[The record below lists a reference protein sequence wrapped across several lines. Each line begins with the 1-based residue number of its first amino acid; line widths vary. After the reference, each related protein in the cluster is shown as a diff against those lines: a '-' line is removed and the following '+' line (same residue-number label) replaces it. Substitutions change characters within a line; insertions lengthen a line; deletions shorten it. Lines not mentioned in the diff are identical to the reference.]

1 VDLLTNKARLGD
13 NQMHN
18 IKKTLRTLSLIAV
31 MICASLPGAPA
42 LAEKMDDNLFTLVK
56 IDQLE
61 YRKQDGND
69 LIVWEGQGRIGNDE
83 NKLAL
88 KTEGEYVRNADQ
100 FENAKIQLLYQRLI
114 SDFFDAQVGI
124 RQDIKPN
131 PSRTF
136 GVIGINGLAPQWF
149 ETDASFFVSN
159 KGDASL
165 RLEAEYDLLFTQRL
179 VLEPSVEVNIAF
191 SDDQETGVGSGLS
204 DVELG
209 LRLRYE
215 ITREVAPYIGVNW
228 ERKIGRTADLA
239 SEEEEDSNVFSV
251 VAGLRIFF

>member
-1 VDLLTNKARLGD
+1 MKSLR
-13 NQMHN
+13 Q
-18 IKKTLRTLSLIAV
+18 TLRASALVPGIVFVSLV
-31 MICASLPGAPA
+31 GMPA
-42 LAEKMDDNLFTLVK
+42 HAEKMDDKLFTLVK

-69 LIVWEGQGRIGNDE
+69 LLVWEGQGRIGNDE
-83 NKLAL
+83 NKLTL
-88 KTEGEYVRNADQ
+88 KTEGEYVRNADE
-100 FENAKIQLLYQRLI
+100 FENAEVQVLYQRMI
-114 SDFFDAQVGI
+114 SDFFDAQIGV
-124 RQDIKPN
+124 RQDIKPD

-149 ETDASFFVSN
+149 ETDASFFVSH

-165 RLEAEYDLLFTQRL
+165 RLEAEYDILFTQRL
-179 VLEPSVEVNIAF
+179 VLEPSAEINIAF
-191 SDDQETGVGSGLS
+191 SNDEKTGVGSGLS

-215 ITREVAPYIGVNW
+215 FTREFAPYIGINW
-228 ERKIGRTADLA
+228 ERKIGKTSDFA
-239 SEEEEDSNVFSV
+239 SEEGEDSNVFSL

>member
-1 VDLLTNKARLGD
+1 
-13 NQMHN
+13 MMS
-18 IKKTLRTLSLIAV
+18 IKHTLRALSLV
-31 MICASLPGAPA
+31 PGVVFFSLLAMPA
-42 LAEKMDDNLFTLVK
+42 QAEKMDDDLFTLVK

-61 YRKQDGND
+61 YRYQDGND

-83 NKLAL
+83 NKLTL
-88 KTEGEYVRNADQ
+88 KTEGEYVRKADE
-100 FENAKIQLLYQRLI
+100 FENAEIQFLYQRMI
-114 SDFFDAQVGI
+114 SDFFDAQIGI
-124 RQDIKPN
+124 RHDIKPD

-149 ETDASFFVSN
+149 ETDASLFVSN

-165 RLEAEYDLLFTQRL
+165 RLEAEYDILFTQRL
-179 VLEPSVEVNIAF
+179 ILEPSAELNIAF
-191 SDDQETGVGSGLS
+191 TDDEETGVGSGLS

-215 ITREVAPYIGVNW
+215 ISREVAPYIGINW
-228 ERKIGRTADLA
+228 ERKVGKTSDFA
-239 SEEEEDSNVFSV
+239 SEEGEDSNVFSV

>member
-1 VDLLTNKARLGD
+1 
-13 NQMHN
+13 MHN
-18 IKKTLRTLSLIAV
+18 IKKTLRALPLIAGF
-31 MICASLPGAPA
+31 IFASFPSAPA

-83 NKLAL
+83 NKLTL
-88 KTEGEYVRNADQ
+88 KTEGEYVRNIDQ
-100 FENAKIQLLYQRLI
+100 FENAEVQLLYQRLI
-114 SDFFDAQVGI
+114 SDFFDAQIGI

-136 GVIGINGLAPQWF
+136 GVIGVNGLAPQWF

-159 KGDASL
+159 KGDTSL
-165 RLEAEYDLLFTQRL
+165 RLAAEYDLLFTQRL

-191 SDDQETGVGSGLS
+191 SNDPDTGVGSGLS

-228 ERKIGRTADLA
+228 ERKIGRTADFA
-239 SEEEEDSNVFSV
+239 SEEGEDSNVFSV

>member
-1 VDLLTNKARLGD
+1 MISIR
-13 NQMHN
+13 
-18 IKKTLRTLSLIAV
+18 KTLRALSVVPGIVLVSLLA
-31 MICASLPGAPA
+31 MPAS
-42 LAEKMDDNLFTLVK
+42 AEKMDDQLFTLVK

-69 LIVWEGQGRIGNDE
+69 LLVWEGQGRIGDDE
-83 NKLAL
+83 NKLTF
-88 KTEGEYVRNADQ
+88 KTEGEYVRNEEN
-100 FENAKIQLLYQRLI
+100 FENAEVQFLYQRLI
-114 SDFFDAQVGI
+114 SDFFDAQIGI
-124 RQDIKPN
+124 RHDIRPD

-149 ETDASFFVSN
+149 ETDASLFVST

-165 RLEAEYDLLFTQRL
+165 RLEAEYDILFTQRL
-179 VLEPSVEVNIAF
+179 VLEPSIEMNIAF
-191 SDDQETGVGSGLS
+191 SDDEPTGVGSGLS

-215 ITREVAPYIGVNW
+215 FIREVAPYIGINW
-228 ERKIGRTADLA
+228 ERKVGRTADFA
-239 SEEEEDSNVFSV
+239 SEEGEDSNVFSI

>member
-1 VDLLTNKARLGD
+1 MPG
-13 NQMHN
+13 
-18 IKKTLRTLSLIAV
+18 IKRTLRALPLVPGAV
-31 MICASLPGAPA
+31 AVLLLGAPA
-42 LAEKMDDNLFTLVK
+42 HGEKMDDDLFTLVK

-83 NKLAL
+83 NKLTL
-88 KTEGEYVRNADQ
+88 KTEGEYVRNADI
-100 FENAKIQLLYQRLI
+100 FETAETQLLYQRLI

-124 RQDIKPN
+124 RHDIKPD

-149 ETDASFFVSN
+149 ETDASFFVSH
-159 KGDASL
+159 KGDAAL
-165 RLEAEYDLLFTQRL
+165 RLEAEYDILFTQRL
-179 VLEPSVEVNIAF
+179 VLEPSAEINIAF
-191 SDDQETGVGSGLS
+191 SNDEKTGVGSGLS

-215 ITREVAPYIGVNW
+215 ITREFAPYIGINW
-228 ERKIGRTADLA
+228 ERKIGKTSDFA
-239 SEEEEDSNVFSV
+239 SEEGEDSNVFSL
-251 VAGLRIFF
+251 VAGVRLFF